1 MIGDQ
6 STGTLGDLHI
16 TAVSHA
22 PPQASYQGR
31 RVRLAIVDD
40 NGHILAAGEAVAR
53 EVEAVVINC
62 YRNTLRGQGFLR
74 VHSQPIG
81 LLPRAA

>member
-1 MIGDQ
+1 MLYAFLWLSI
-6 STGTLGDLHI
+6 SSV
-16 TAVSHA
+16 A
-22 PPQASYQGR
+22 AS
-31 RVRLAIVDD
+31 
-40 NGHILAAGEAVAR
+40 EAVAR